1 MTDRD
6 TTETPMSLGEKI
18 RATRLERGMSL
29 RQLAAKIGCSPP
41 FVSDIELGRRFPSE
55 ATLASIAK
63 TLEVDVHELKMY
75 DSRGALSTLK
85 RLAEQ
90 DPEWTFA
97 LRTQADR
104 IAEGKLTAESLMKK
118 LLDDDKEEPQ

>member
-1 MTDRD
+1 
-6 TTETPMSLGEKI
+6 MSLGAKI

-29 RQLAAKIGCSPP
+29 RQLAAKVGCSPP

-63 TLEVDVHELKMY
+63 ILEIDVQELEMY
-75 DSRGALSTLK
+75 DSREALSTLK

-90 DPEWTFA
+90 DPKWTFA
-97 LRTQADR
+97 LRAQTDR

-118 LLDDDKEEPQ
+118 LRDDEKERPQ

>member
-1 MTDRD
+1 
-6 TTETPMSLGEKI
+6 MSLGEKI

-63 TLEVDVHELKMY
+63 TLEIDVHELKMY
-75 DSRGALSTLK
+75 DSREALSTLK

-97 LRTQADR
+97 LRTQTDR

-118 LLDDDKEEPQ
+118 LLDDDKEGPQ

>member
-63 TLEVDVHELKMY
+63 TLQVDVHELKMY

>member
-1 MTDRD
+1 
-6 TTETPMSLGEKI
+6 MSLGEKI

-29 RQLAAKIGCSPP
+29 RQLAAEVGCSPP

-63 TLEVDVHELKMY
+63 TLEIDVRELERY
-75 DSRGALSTLK
+75 DSREALSTLK

-90 DPEWTFA
+90 DPEWIFA
-97 LRTQADR
+97 LRTQTDR

-118 LLDDDKEEPQ
+118 LLDDEKEEPQ